1 MPAFVINA
9 EELKTLTNPVDNVIS
24 ESQKTSNI
32 GEVTEW
38 PNVLDSKS
46 SELLRVPRV
55 QIPPSPPENKPGYPA
70 CQAKLVTDQKV
81 KVLYAERLSQLLGP
95 EPWAVTCNSIALNCI
110 TGFIVLS

>member
-1 MPAFVINA
+1 MPAFVINV
-9 EELKTLTNPVDNVIS
+9 EELKAITNAVVNVIS
-24 ESQKTSNI
+24 VSQKTSNI

-55 QIPPSPPENKPGYPA
+55 QIPPSPPENKYSRPVR
-70 CQAKLVTDQKV
+70 QAKLVTDQKV

-95 EPWAVTCNSIALNCI
+95 EPWAVTFNSID
-110 TGFIVLS
+110 